1 MKKYHVEI
9 TYSSTATYDVVA
21 ENEADAKQM
30 ALDGEGYV
38 TTYDS
43 EYNDEVD
50 VSEGWG
56 L

>member
-21 ENEADAKQM
+21 KNEADAKQM

-38 TTYDS
+38 KTYDS

-50 VSEGWG
+50 VSGGWG
-56 L
+56 V

>member
-9 TYSSTATYDVVA
+9 SYSSTSCHDVEA
-21 ENEADAKQM
+21 ENEVDAKQM

-38 TTYDS
+38 KTYDS

-56 L
+56 V